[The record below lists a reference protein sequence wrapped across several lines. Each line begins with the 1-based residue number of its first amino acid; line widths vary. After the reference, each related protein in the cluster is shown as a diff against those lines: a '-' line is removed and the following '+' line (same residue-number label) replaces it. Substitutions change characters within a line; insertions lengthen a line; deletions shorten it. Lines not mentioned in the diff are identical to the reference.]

1 MIVSV
6 YDIYSIIVHMYT
18 LLFCLQ
24 EVEECVD
31 IPKEICTK
39 SRRNPKKVKKPV
51 IKNWCYTPSAA
62 TGLDLPAEFE

>member
-6 YDIYSIIVHMYT
+6 SDIYSIIYS

-39 SRRNPKKVKKPV
+39 SRRNPKKIKKPV

-62 TGLDLPAEFE
+62 TGLDLPSEFQ